1 MAAVPKVSLR
11 EPDKGLR
18 EPDTAPGD
26 DGPLWVDFRAGGPRL
41 EWVGSKRSACVLV
54 HCKNNAIHCN
64 INDICIAWVLIHCK
78 NNAIHYN
85 INDICIAWVLI
96 HDKNNTVHYNIN
108 DI

>member
-41 EWVGSKRSACVLV
+41 EWVGSKRFARVLI

-64 INDICIAWVLIHCK
+64 INDICIVWVH
-78 NNAIHYN
+78 NT
-85 INDICIAWVLI
+85 IAKTTLFLVI
-96 HDKNNTVHYNIN
+96 SMIYV
-108 DI
+108 